1 MWPYELRQLP
11 RRGTRYVRYWHK
23 ADMLNPLA
31 NVRFWGQSGHDSN
44 GAVMSAMTQSG
55 HSIIMHSTLN
65 RELDPLGKWQF
76 GPVIDCVGRATHVA
90 LPGIRPSFSATS
102 CFFLT
107 AERAADLRSRG
118 SDVYIGDAAV

>member
-44 GAVMSAMTQSG
+44 GAVMSA
-55 HSIIMHSTLN
+55 N
-65 RELDPLGKWQF
+65 DPKRTF
-76 GPVIDCVGRATHVA
+76 HHRAFN
-90 LPGIRPSFSATS
+90 SQ
-102 CFFLT
+102 
-107 AERAADLRSRG
+107 LRT
-118 SDVYIGDAAV
+118 

>member
-1 MWPYELRQLP
+1 MSAL
-11 RRGTRYVRYWHK
+11 GGK
-23 ADMLNPLA
+23 ADALSRGPTCPL
-31 NVRFWGQSGHDSN
+31 
-44 GAVMSAMTQSG
+44 MTQSG

-65 RELDPLGKWQF
+65 CELNPLGKWQF

-90 LPGIRPSFSATS
+90 LPGVRPSFSATS

-107 AERAADLRSRG
+107 AERTADLRSRG